1 MKNKSAILLSIFVF
15 FFTFGISNLFA
26 QEVKTTETKTDATT
40 DQVLQEKET
49 SKENVSS
56 TTLGTKETQ
65 VQTTTDVNRKELKES
80 NPELYKQMKKER
92 QEKKKVITEEMKQ
105 RKENKEQHQIE
116 MKQKKEERQKMK
128 DLRDT
133 KDSDTEA
140 PQIDVKKE
148 TTDDSTEK

>member
-15 FFTFGISNLFA
+15 FISFGVSNLFA

-40 DQVLQEKET
+40 DQVLQDKET
-49 SKENVSS
+49 SKENVS
-56 TTLGTKETQ
+56 TTTIEKKETT

-92 QEKKKVITEEMKQ
+92 QENKKVITEEMKL
-105 RKENKEQHQIE
+105 RKENKEQHQME

-128 DLRDT
+128 DA
-133 KDSDTEA
+133 KDNNTEA
-140 PQIDVKKE
+140 PQIDIKKE